1 MNKVQTK
8 RFAFLAI
15 LMSLF
20 LAVTAFAFMS
30 VRTKAS
36 AEGEK
41 ELRFPTEFA
50 HSCWT
55 QNSRLDLP
63 CSEQM
68 LGGFEANDT
77 TIPGNQVTGHTKV
90 RIERGSQTWYA
101 THVRVDVKDFDIYF
115 LNVGSSPAYDKSTAV
130 ADQEKFIIEEGFT
143 FTTASGTFICS
154 QTRTWTY
161 NGTKWVGDFEE
172 IPEEQEDLS
181 KYADMTVTV
190 NTSSKYNE
198 SDTIFFLLTDSAS
211 KKVSTDNNTN
221 LLSYVSMSF
230 GDDGS
235 SANIWFCRVNCDEA
249 RFFIHNKAGT
259 GNMGSLSEVPLNS
272 QFKIKRGFR
281 LDEVSALKEDVTF
294 VYKASG
300 WKKLVNATAITV
312 ENEENLSLNNGAT
325 LQLNV
330 TLTPADSSDDI
341 VYTALDN
348 GVAVSASGLVTGKA
362 VGTSQVK
369 ITAGSAEKTVSI
381 TVKTPPTVESISVNG
396 TLEIYQYVP
405 IATLSGSD
413 SAIGA
418 LEGVYHYSDETTDT
432 FAVTKDML
440 GGWDAVNTDVAGD
453 YTVKLTKDGKETNVT
468 VTVKASCT
476 LTVAG
481 SGASDAT
488 GGGSKNVMWITFAGS
503 QSELNFNDA
512 WNPPS
517 NLTEIV
523 ANMVPYVQTDLA
535 NGAAGSLTFA
545 MQLNYIP
552 SAGKRTVN
560 LYWQLS
566 GNLVN
571 FTRGDTVTLKKGY
584 PALATATE
592 SERIAQDI
600 TFVFD
605 GKEWVQLV
613 EPTSLSITNKETK
626 LFINVPHTLQITTDP
641 ADATGVL
648 SFESSHPEYATVSDT
663 GVVTPKKLTD
673 GTVAKVTVT
682 VRYKDLFDTIEFT
695 IENEPVKTGIEI
707 EDEIPLYYV
716 PLNSSFSEVGYEL
729 YYHFVYDDGKIG
741 SSYSVKAEEIGEDDF
756 DFTQE
761 GDRPLTITVEG
772 FTDTI
777 MVHVYEVKTLV
788 KWQDLGVDGYGDDRN
803 QAGQWAGS
811 MLITARNYSSSAA
824 NITGQVV
831 DIGLKELGKMFDY
844 VTYTTADG
852 QNVYTRENGKLG
864 GWLLGS
870 TILINVNGK
879 GFTGAPENGYQ
890 LGDKIKFAK
899 GMPLYG
905 WSGELDPTLNPNDVS
920 TPKAGTGCMYVIGVL
935 ENDLVYYCYDQN
947 DTYSMWTPYVE
958 YTDFTV
964 RSSISITV
972 EGVGSLGA
980 TFTPADA
987 TTGYFTYVSS
997 DTSVVTVNESGNLV
1011 GVKEGTATI
1020 TVTAHPIE
1028 ASGYEKEPS
1037 SKTVAVTVKK
1047 GIAKVSGNF
1056 TVKKGAA
1063 FEKGNYKITV
1073 EYTDGT
1079 SEEIALDDD
1088 RVLAEDVDTSVVGES
1103 SYIVMVTVDGT
1114 SKRGTFTVD
1123 VKKGGCGSYL
1133 TGGSIALFG
1142 SGIVCALAAVIVRK
1156 KKQSQDKN

>member
-36 AEGEK
+36 AEGET
-41 ELRFPTEFA
+41 ELTMPRTFATDTAAGFGIPVSELANHTQGPTDA
-50 HSCWT
+50 AT
-55 QNSRLDLP
+55 L
-63 CSEQM
+63 
-68 LGGFEANDT
+68 
-77 TIPGNQVTGHTKV
+77 TKV
-90 RIERGSQTWYA
+90 YVMRGATKYAASHVYTWGKLA
-101 THVRVDVKDFDIYF
+101 IYF
-115 LNVGSSPAYDKSTAV
+115 NDSGYLNAAV
-130 ADQEKFIIEEGFT
+130 QSGDQFVLEEGFSLT
-143 FTTASGTFICS
+143 VGTSSYICTKGAS
-154 QTRTWTY
+154 WTY
-161 NGTKWVGDFEE
+161 DGTAWQADWEE
-172 IPEEQEDLS
+172 ELEDLS
-181 KYADMTVTV
+181 AYTDMHVTGMTV
-190 NTSSKYNE
+190 E
-198 SDTIFFLLTDSAS
+198 SRHGQTPFCIHTDSANTVDVTANGGS
-211 KKVSTDNNTN
+211 DDIAVKYTAFVFPDGTPGTVWYCRKDKEQANMFVRPKDNPGGTIAMAEINQ
-221 LLSYVSMSF
+221 LV
-230 GDDGS
+230 G
-235 SANIWFCRVNCDEA
+235 A
-249 RFFIHNKAGT
+249 RFT
-259 GNMGSLSEVPLNS
+259 V
-272 QFKIKRGFR
+272 KRGFR

-300 WKKLVNATAITV
+300 WKKLVPATAINV
-312 ENEENLSLNNGAT
+312 ADENNLSLNNGAT

-381 TVKTPPTVESISVNG
+381 TVKTPPTIESISVNG

-432 FAVTKDML
+432 FAVTKEML

-453 YTVKLTKDGKETNVT
+453 YTVKMTKDGKETNVT

-777 MVHVYEVKTLV
+777 MVHVYEVKKLV

-1114 SKRGTFTVD
+1114 SKRGTFTVN